1 MTELSRNQVYHL
13 ILADIAMAMAVQ
25 TLKVQPSTEAPASG
39 YLPGTIRD
47 GWLER
52 ADDKLTRQRVIALAN
67 AGLASLSGLDGSA
80 LRDKAQRFGV
90 PMEQDTAE
98 EIAQHFVDKR
108 NAVLTYQ
115 R

>member
-1 MTELSRNQVYHL
+1 MTELTRNQIYHL
-13 ILADIAMAMAVQ
+13 ILADIAMSMAVQ
-25 TLKVQPSTEAPASG
+25 TLKAEPATQAPENG
-39 YLPGTIRD
+39 YQPGTIRD

-52 ADDKLTRQRVIALAN
+52 ADDKHTRQRVIALAN
-67 AGLASLSGLDGSA
+67 AGLASLSTLDASA
-80 LRDKAQRFGV
+80 LLDKAQRFGV
-90 PMEQDTAE
+90 PIDTATAD